1 MYEIIAAPDDYAIGA
16 LEEGF
21 GHRQIFFP
29 DDKRNKWADEI
40 GVFVQKL
47 DDLSEKAKG
56 LKNLLMSDADITAT
70 PASLRT
76 FKVQLFKINDAFNIA
91 FNLAEKLESEIIK
104 KGSSPDEL

>member
-21 GHRQIFFP
+21 GHRKINFP
-29 DDKRNKWADEI
+29 DDKRKKWADEI

-56 LKNLLMSDADITAT
+56 LQKILMSDAGITAT
-70 PASLRT
+70 PASLKI
-76 FKVQLFKINDAFNIA
+76 FKVQLFKINDALAIA
-91 FNLAEKLESEIIK
+91 LNLAEKLESEIIK
-104 KGSSPDEL
+104 KQVD